1 MSANEPEERKRT
13 VTLPVISSWN
23 KTGDPLLVIIPKSGD
38 YLISFAVKADYT
50 TEHRRIMVLLLEKIV
65 LLKEN

>member
-1 MSANEPEERKRT
+1 MNLKTENEQSLFQSFHLGARLGEP
-13 VTLPVISSWN
+13 S
-23 KTGDPLLVIIPKSGD
+23 LVIIPNSGD

-50 TEHRRIMVLLLEKIV
+50 AEHRRIMVLLLEKIV